1 MCNNLFANEIYR
13 MTLINTSESTE
24 KINYPVPSEIEKKIA
39 DRVDQLGREF
49 LTRPWSFRHNARVFR
64 KIAAAAT
71 LKGAAMAK

>member
-24 KINYPVPSEIEKKIA
+24 KISYPVPSEIEKKIA

-49 LTRPWSFRHNARVFR
+49 LTRP
-64 KIAAAAT
+64 
-71 LKGAAMAK
+71 

>member
-49 LTRPWSFRHNARVFR
+49 LTRP
-64 KIAAAAT
+64 
-71 LKGAAMAK
+71 